1 MCVRYDSKKLE
12 REHFLFNLPDH
23 EFDDI
28 AAIISNDLINAGVG
42 SRPFI
47 IISYSMGGVLTRH
60 MILRSGMKDKTSNL
74 KGVAFIASPL
84 HGSTLRH

>member
-1 MCVRYDSKKLE
+1 M
-12 REHFLFNLPDH
+12 PDH

-47 IISYSMGGVLTRH
+47 LISYSMGGVLTRH
-60 MILRSGMKDKTSNL
+60 MILKSGMKDKTSNL

>member
-28 AAIISNDLINAGVG
+28 AALISNDLIQAGVG
-42 SRPFI
+42 KRPFI

-60 MILRSGMKDKTSNL
+60 IILKS
-74 KGVAFIASPL
+74 
-84 HGSTLRH
+84 